1 VSGHGHCITPNGKT
15 PLVPGQVFVI
25 PEESQHSFHTAGEA
39 LRVIAYHPESD
50 FGPTDETHPMVN
62 KTILSDS

>member
-1 VSGHGHCITPNGKT
+1 
-15 PLVPGQVFVI
+15 LVFVI
-25 PEESQHSFHTAGEA
+25 PEESQHSFHTENKA

-62 KTILSDS
+62 KTILSDP